1 MPLKADDLDV
11 HLVPKVFD
19 DSFKKTETNHAVAAG
34 HSEQNFLNRIEHFDA
49 VQRGIEVLFDLRAL
63 SLVKCAVELG
73 PLFVL
78 FVSCP
83 FILLL
88 LLMSLKRYK
97 VIEDQ

>member
-1 MPLKADDLDV
+1 MILEAI
-11 HLVPKVFD
+11 
-19 DSFKKTETNHAVAAG
+19 TYR
-34 HSEQNFLNRIEHFDA
+34 FLMALYRLRIENFDA

-73 PLFVL
+73 PLFVF
-78 FVSCP
+78 FVSRP